1 MANPGGVIGLSGAV
15 GMPLPDRI
23 VNEVALQAWFLHHD
37 VKRFL
42 GCAEMPSAALHHP
55 ISKKRLRRDRDQV
68 VGMLRLAKQVLGY
81 DGIPADVYMTISAAL
96 HAAGEVIGK

>member
-1 MANPGGVIGLSGAV
+1 VIGLGGAV

-23 VNEVALQAWFLHHD
+23 VHEVALQASFLHHD

-42 GCAEMPSAALHHP
+42 GCEEMPSAVLHRP
-55 ISKKRLRRDRDQV
+55 ISKKSLRRDRDQV
-68 VGMLRLAKQVLGY
+68 VGMLRLAKHVLGY
-81 DGIPADVYMTISAAL
+81 DGIPAEVYMTISGAL